1 MEKDKRNKY
10 LAGLDNIYVEPM
22 KDGTPMYNIK
32 KVYEYCKKNNLN
44 IEKVTEDELKP
55 FLTGYYKNKKNKSN
69 KDIKCNL

>member
-44 IEKVTEDELKP
+44 IEKVTED
-55 FLTGYYKNKKNKSN
+55 
-69 KDIKCNL
+69 C